1 MNNRR
6 PKSASGGKRR
16 KPGGQKPKGHKPKG
30 PRAQGA
36 SQGFKPKSASG
47 GHRRGRPAK
56 ARNHSKLNPADLVNQ
71 AQAREISD
79 FEPSIPFSET
89 PLHPKLKELLDAKG
103 YEMPTEIQEK
113 SLQPL
118 LEGRD
123 LLGIAKTGSGK
134 TAAFLLPILERQIQG
149 KHQALILAPTRELAV
164 QIEQEYRSL
173 NKGLKLYS
181 NCYIGGTNMNN
192 DLKKAHLPTDL
203 IVATPGRLLD
213 LYQRGVLS
221 LKAVK
226 VLVIDEFDRLLD
238 MGFERD
244 LDKIL
249 DALPLERQN
258 LLFSATIDHSQER
271 RIAEILNDP
280 VRLQI
285 SSGELSNDH
294 VQQELV
300 YLKEGEVKMEV
311 LKRMLEQPEFQK
323 VIIFAET
330 KRWVSKVNRK
340 LRQAGI
346 RTDEIHGDKS
356 QNYRQKALKAF
367 KAGKLQTL
375 IATDVAARGIDVDDI
390 THVINYQMPK
400 TMDSYIH
407 RVGRTGRA
415 GKTGIAYTFVE
426 PQNN

>member
-1 MNNRR
+1 MQT
-6 PKSASGGKRR
+6 KKR
-16 KPGGQKPKGHKPKG
+16 KPQGGP
-30 PRAQGA
+30 
-36 SQGFKPKSASG
+36 
-47 GHRRGRPAK
+47 GRPA
-56 ARNHSKLNPADLVNQ
+56 NHRAKNNRGRQSKPKNQSKLNPRDLLNQ
-71 AQAREISD
+71 AESREESN
-79 FEPSIPFSET
+79 FEPSLTYAESA
-89 PLHPKLKELLDAKG
+89 LHPKIKELLADKG
-103 YEMPTEIQEK
+103 YTHPTEIQEK
-113 SLQPL
+113 SLDAL
-118 LEGRD
+118 LAGRD

-134 TAAFLLPILERQIQG
+134 TAAFLLPILQRQIEG
-149 KHQALILAPTRELAV
+149 RHQALVLAPTRELAL
-164 QIEQEYRSL
+164 QIEEEYRSL

-181 NCYIGGTNMNN
+181 SVFIGGTNMNS
-192 DLKKAHLPTDL
+192 DLKKASRPSDL

-213 LYQRGVLS
+213 LYQRRAIS
-221 LKAVK
+221 FKAVK
-226 VLVIDEFDRLLD
+226 TLVIDEFDRLLD

-244 LDKIL
+244 LNKIL

-258 LLFSATIDHSQER
+258 LLFSATLDKGQER
-271 RIAEILNDP
+271 RIAEILNEP

-300 YLKEGEVKMEV
+300 YLQPGEVKIEV
-311 LKRMLEQPEFQK
+311 LKKMLAEPDFNK

-346 RTDEIHGDKS
+346 RSDEIHGDKS

-375 IATDVAARGIDVDDI
+375 IATDVAARGIDVDDVS
-390 THVINYQMPK
+390 HVINYQIPK

-426 PQNN
+426 S

>member
-1 MNNRR
+1 MQT
-6 PKSASGGKRR
+6 KKR
-16 KPGGQKPKGHKPKG
+16 KPQGGP
-30 PRAQGA
+30 
-36 SQGFKPKSASG
+36 
-47 GHRRGRPAK
+47 GRPA
-56 ARNHSKLNPADLVNQ
+56 NHRAKNNRGRQSKPKNQSKLNPKDLLNQ
-71 AQAREISD
+71 AESREESN
-79 FEPSIPFSET
+79 FEPSLTYAASA
-89 PLHPKLKELLDAKG
+89 LHPKIKELLADKG
-103 YEMPTEIQEK
+103 YTHPTEIQEK
-113 SLQPL
+113 SLDAL
-118 LEGRD
+118 LAGRD

-134 TAAFLLPILERQIQG
+134 TAAFLLPILQRQIEG
-149 KHQALILAPTRELAV
+149 RHQALVLAPTRELAL
-164 QIEQEYRSL
+164 QIEEEYRSL

-181 NCYIGGTNMNN
+181 SVFIGGTNMNS
-192 DLKKAHLPTDL
+192 DLKKASRPSDL

-213 LYQRGVLS
+213 LYQRRAIS
-221 LKAVK
+221 FKAVK
-226 VLVIDEFDRLLD
+226 TLVIDEFDRLLD

-244 LDKIL
+244 LNKIL

-258 LLFSATIDHSQER
+258 LLFSATLDKGQER
-271 RIAEILNDP
+271 RIAEILNEP

-285 SSGELSNDH
+285 SSGELTNDH

-300 YLKEGEVKMEV
+300 YLQPGEVKIEV
-311 LKRMLEQPEFQK
+311 LKKMLAEPDFNK

-346 RTDEIHGDKS
+346 HSDEIHGDKS

-367 KAGKLQTL
+367 KTGKLQAL
-375 IATDVAARGIDVDDI
+375 IATDVAARGIDVEDVS
-390 THVINYQMPK
+390 HVINYQIPK

-426 PQNN
+426 S

>member
-1 MNNRR
+1 MQT
-6 PKSASGGKRR
+6 KKR
-16 KPGGQKPKGHKPKG
+16 KPQGGP
-30 PRAQGA
+30 
-36 SQGFKPKSASG
+36 
-47 GHRRGRPAK
+47 GRPA
-56 ARNHSKLNPADLVNQ
+56 NHRSKNNRGRKPKPKNQSKLNPKDLLNQ
-71 AQAREISD
+71 AESREESN
-79 FEPSIPFSET
+79 FEASLTYAESA
-89 PLHPKLKELLDAKG
+89 LHPKIKELLAAKG
-103 YEMPTEIQEK
+103 YTHPTEIQEK
-113 SLQPL
+113 SLDAL
-118 LEGRD
+118 LAGRD

-134 TAAFLLPILERQIQG
+134 TAAFLLPILQRQIEG
-149 KHQALILAPTRELAV
+149 RHQALILAPTRELAL
-164 QIEQEYRSL
+164 QIEEEYRSL

-181 NCYIGGTNMNN
+181 SVFIGGTNMNS
-192 DLKKAHLPTDL
+192 DLKKASRPSDL

-213 LYQRGVLS
+213 LYQRRAIS
-221 LKAVK
+221 FKAVK
-226 VLVIDEFDRLLD
+226 TLVIDEFDRLLD

-244 LDKIL
+244 LNKIL

-258 LLFSATIDHSQER
+258 LLFSATLDKGQER
-271 RIAEILNDP
+271 RIAEILNEP

-300 YLKEGEVKMEV
+300 YLQPGEVKIEV
-311 LKRMLEQPEFQK
+311 LKKMLAEPDFNK

-346 RTDEIHGDKS
+346 HSDEIHGDKS

-367 KAGKLQTL
+367 KTGKLQAL
-375 IATDVAARGIDVDDI
+375 IATDVAARGIDVDDVS
-390 THVINYQMPK
+390 HVINYQIPK

-426 PQNN
+426 S

>member
-1 MNNRR
+1 MNRTT
-6 PKSASGGKRR
+6 KSAGSGKRR
-16 KPGGQKPKGHKPKG
+16 KPSGQKPNGASAKG
-30 PRAQGA
+30 PRAQG
-36 SQGFKPKSASG
+36 GKSYGSRTRPNG
-47 GHRRGRPAK
+47 GGPRRGRPSK
-56 ARNHSKLNPADLVNQ
+56 GRNNSTLNPADLVNQ
-71 AQAREISD
+71 AETHEENH
-79 FEPSIPFSET
+79 FEPSISFEET
-89 PLHPKLKELLDAKG
+89 PLNPKLKALLKDKG
-103 YEMPTEIQEK
+103 YTMPTEIQEK
-113 SLQPL
+113 SLEPL

-134 TAAFLLPILERQIQG
+134 TAAFLLPMLERQIQG
-149 KHQALILAPTRELAV
+149 HHQALVLAPTRELAL
-164 QIEQEYRSL
+164 QIQDEYRSL

-213 LYQRGVLS
+213 LHQRGAVNF
-221 LKAVK
+221 KAVK
-226 VLVIDEFDRLLD
+226 MLVIDEFDRLLD

-244 LDKIL
+244 LDIIL
-249 DALPLERQN
+249 DALPIERQN
-258 LLFSATIDHSQER
+258 LLFSATIDRSQER

-311 LKRMLEQPEFQK
+311 LLRMLEHEDFQK